1 MQNSFFFFSS
11 LFPLPPSLAPGSSNS
26 LLVWMSH
33 LPFSFTLNTS
43 WFCLIGSASS
53 PALLFLHFSLFY
65 NKNYC
70 HKDAMLQTIPKP
82 WLLTTPMHY
91 CSCISGEV
99 DQLCWSWLG
108 LVGVF
113 FGFRLEL
120 IKWLMV
126 SWLLTDVG
134 RPQLGQWHSSMCFA
148 LQYMSSG
155 VFKQASTF
163 PNCASFKFVT
173 VPLTKACYKVELRV
187 GVGGDTSRGIP
198 QHLVLI

>member
-1 MQNSFFFFSS
+1 
-11 LFPLPPSLAPGSSNS
+11 
-26 LLVWMSH
+26 
-33 LPFSFTLNTS
+33 
-43 WFCLIGSASS
+43 
-53 PALLFLHFSLFY
+53 
-65 NKNYC
+65 
-70 HKDAMLQTIPKP
+70 MLQTIPKP

-173 VPLTKACYKVELRV
+173 VPLTKACYHGSCYYDKVIKQKCQSNGSYQGMEPLEDECQGTLALDQTKKR
-187 GVGGDTSRGIP
+187 
-198 QHLVLI
+198 

>member
-1 MQNSFFFFSS
+1 
-11 LFPLPPSLAPGSSNS
+11 
-26 LLVWMSH
+26 
-33 LPFSFTLNTS
+33 
-43 WFCLIGSASS
+43 
-53 PALLFLHFSLFY
+53 
-65 NKNYC
+65 
-70 HKDAMLQTIPKP
+70 MLQTIPKP

-198 QHLVLI
+198 QHIVLI